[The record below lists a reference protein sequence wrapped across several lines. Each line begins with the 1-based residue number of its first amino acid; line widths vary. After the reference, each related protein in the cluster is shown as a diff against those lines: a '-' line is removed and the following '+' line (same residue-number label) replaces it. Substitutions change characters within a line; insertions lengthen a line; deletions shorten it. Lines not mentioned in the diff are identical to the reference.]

1 MSMQD
6 IVKTIII
13 IEDDLSILRGLR
25 DNLEY
30 EGYTVVTETN
40 GIRGMKLALE
50 KRTDLILLDIMLPG
64 MNGYEICRKLK
75 KEKPELPILMITA
88 RGSEMD
94 KVSGLDTGADDYV
107 TKPFSIPELMARIR
121 AVLRRGAIGPGHIPD
136 EYCFG
141 NIKLDF
147 KKHKAFRDNLEIKL
161 STREFA
167 IMEYFIRHEGEA
179 VHRHDLLNAVWGYEN
194 ALPNTRTV
202 DNFIL
207 DLRKKFEEDPSKPK
221 HIESVRDI
229 GYRFNSL
236 NW

>member
-1 MSMQD
+1 MSNPEKM
-6 IVKTIII
+6 KTILV
-13 IEDDLSILRGLR
+13 IEDDISILRGLK

-30 EGYTVVTETN
+30 EGYDVITETN
-40 GIRGMKLALE
+40 GEKGLQLAHE
-50 KRTDLILLDIMLPG
+50 KKTDLILLDIMLPG

-75 KEKPELPILMITA
+75 KEKPELPIIMITA

-94 KVSGLDTGADDYV
+94 KVSGLDIGADDYV

-121 AVLRRGAIGPGHIPD
+121 AVFRRVAQAYEIP
-136 EYCFG
+136 EQYYFG
-141 NIKLDF
+141 KVKLDF
-147 KKHKAFRDNLEIKL
+147 KKYKAFRDNHEIKL
-161 STREFA
+161 SSKEFA

-179 VHRHDLLNAVWGYEN
+179 VHRHDLLNEVWGYESM
-194 ALPNTRTV
+194 PTTRTV

-207 DLRKKFEEDPSKPK
+207 DLRKKLEENPSKPK

-236 NW
+236 NN

>member
-1 MSMQD
+1 MKK
-6 IVKTIII
+6 ILV
-13 IEDDLSILRGLR
+13 IEDDISILRGLK

-30 EGYTVVTETN
+30 EGYAVITETN
-40 GIRGMKLALE
+40 GEKGLQLALN
-50 KRTDLILLDIMLPG
+50 KKSDLILLDIMLPG

-75 KEKPELPILMITA
+75 KEKPDLPIIMITA

-121 AVLRRGAIGPGHIPD
+121 AVIRRTAVGSDIPD
-136 EYCFG
+136 EYYFG
-141 NIKLDF
+141 NVKLDF
-147 KKHKAFRDNLEIKL
+147 KKLKAFRDNQEIKL
-161 STREFA
+161 SSKEFA

-179 VHRHDLLNAVWGYEN
+179 VHRHDLLNEVWGYE
-194 ALPNTRTV
+194 ALPTTRTI

-207 DLRKKFEEDPSKPK
+207 DLRKKFEENPSKPRY
-221 HIESVRDI
+221 IESVRDI

-236 NW
+236 ND

>member
-1 MSMQD
+1 
-6 IVKTIII
+6 VKTILV
-13 IEDDLSILRGLR
+13 IEDDISILRGLK

-30 EGYTVVTETN
+30 EGYSVITETN
-40 GIRGMKLALE
+40 GVKGMQLALE
-50 KRTDLILLDIMLPG
+50 KKTDLLLLDIMLPG
-64 MNGYEICRKLK
+64 MNGYEICRRLK
-75 KEKPELPILMITA
+75 NEKPELPVIMITA

-94 KVSGLDTGADDYV
+94 KVSGLDIGADDYV

-121 AVLRRGAIGPGHIPD
+121 AVLRRGAVGPGIIPD
-136 EYCFG
+136 EYSFG

-147 KKHKAFRDNLEIKL
+147 KKLRAYRDNEEIKL
-161 STREFA
+161 SRREFA

-179 VHRHDLLNAVWGYEN
+179 VHRNDLLSEVWGYESI
-194 ALPNTRTV
+194 PTTRTI

-207 DLRKKFEEDPSKPK
+207 DLRKKIEKNPSNPR

-236 NW
+236 ND

>member
-1 MSMQD
+1 
-6 IVKTIII
+6 VKTILV
-13 IEDDLSILRGLR
+13 IEDDIIILRGLQ

-30 EGYTVVTETN
+30 EGYDVFTETN
-40 GIRGMKLALE
+40 GEKGLQLALE
-50 KRTDLILLDIMLPG
+50 KKPDLILLDIMLPG
-64 MNGYEICRKLK
+64 MSGYEICRKLK
-75 KEKPELPILMITA
+75 KERSDLPIIMITA

-94 KVSGLDTGADDYV
+94 KVSGLDIGADDYV

-121 AVLRRGAIGPGHIPD
+121 AVIRRTARGSDIMD

-147 KKHKAFRDNLEIKL
+147 KRYKAFRDNQELKL
-161 STREFA
+161 SSKEFA

-179 VHRHDLLNAVWGYEN
+179 VHRHDLLNEVWGYE
-194 ALPNTRTV
+194 AVPTTRTI

-207 DLRKKFEEDPSKPK
+207 DLRKKLEENPSKPRY
-221 HIESVRDI
+221 IESIRDI

-236 NW
+236 NK

>member
-1 MSMQD
+1 
-6 IVKTIII
+6 VKTILV
-13 IEDDLSILRGLR
+13 IEDDISILRGLK

-30 EGYTVVTETN
+30 EGYTVMEERN
-40 GIRGMKLALE
+40 GIKGLKLALE
-50 KRTDLILLDIMLPG
+50 KKTDLLLLDIMLPG
-64 MNGYEICRKLK
+64 MNGYEICRRLK
-75 KEKPELPILMITA
+75 KEKPKLPIIMITA
-88 RGSEMD
+88 RGSEID

-121 AVLRRGAIGPGHIPD
+121 SVLRRGSVGPGIIPD

-147 KKHKAFRDNLEIKL
+147 KKYRAFRDNQEIKL
-161 STREFA
+161 SVKEFA

-179 VHRHDLLNAVWGYEN
+179 VHRHDLLNEVWGYE
-194 ALPNTRTV
+194 AIPTTRTI

-207 DLRKKFEEDPSKPK
+207 DIRKKLEENPSKPK
-221 HIESVRDI
+221 YIESVRDI

-236 NW
+236 NG